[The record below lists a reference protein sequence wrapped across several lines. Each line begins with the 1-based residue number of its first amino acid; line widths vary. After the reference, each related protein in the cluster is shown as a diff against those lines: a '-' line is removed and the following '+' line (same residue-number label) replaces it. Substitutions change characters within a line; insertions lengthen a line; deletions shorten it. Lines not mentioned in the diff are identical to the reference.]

1 MNDEYLWNKTG
12 QDPEIEKLENALA
25 VFRYR
30 EAELSPPVAA
40 VEEKVPR
47 WRISLAFAF
56 ASCAA
61 AVVLATVWLQ
71 NSNYIFDSNTGE
83 EIVFVQQ
90 SADAADVT
98 PMAVPAEPTP
108 VRNSGGHNR
117 PTESK
122 GRTRRSVGRTSAAN
136 YRRPKTKDWTPKDSI
151 AALTTEERHAY
162 QQLML
167 ALSITSSKLKIVQD
181 TIDGTASTEDDTGKN
196 RR

>member
-1 MNDEYLWNKTG
+1 MNNEYLWNKTG
-12 QDPEIEKLENALA
+12 EDPEIEKLENALA

-30 EAELSPPVAA
+30 EAELLPPVAA
-40 VEEKVPR
+40 VDEKVPR

-71 NSNYIFDSNTGE
+71 NSNYNFDSNTGE
-83 EIVFVQQ
+83 DIVFVQQ

-98 PMAVPAEPTP
+98 PIAVPAEPPP
-108 VRNSGGHNR
+108 VRNSGGHDR
-117 PTESK
+117 PTERK

-136 YRRPKTKDWTPKDSI
+136 YRRPRTKKDSI

-181 TIDGTASTEDDTGKN
+181 TIDGTASTENDTGKN